1 MDIVVI
7 TFLTS
12 GLFLGWASGANLLG
26 NIFGTA
32 VGTRMIRFST
42 AAAICSIFVILGA
55 VFSGGGTSE
64 TIGKLG
70 PVNTL
75 AGAFM
80 VALAA
85 AVAVWIM
92 TRAALPV
99 STTHAIV
106 GAIVGWNVFSGTWT
120 DIDSLVKIMTGWILG
135 PVLAA
140 VFAIALFYL
149 TARLLRAVKPH
160 MLFLDAYTRLG
171 LIIAGAFG
179 AYSLG
184 ANNIANVVGVFI
196 PASPFV
202 EFQVGGLF
210 TVSPAQ
216 QLFLLGGIAIA
227 VGVYTYSAKV
237 VHTIGQGLY
246 ALSPVSAWVV
256 VMAHS
261 LVLFLFASEGLER
274 ILAHV
279 GLPTIPLVPISS
291 SEVIVGAVL
300 GVALVKGR
308 HHIRW
313 RMLGRIGIGW
323 AMTPAL
329 AGIACFV
336 GLFIL
341 QNVFNQVVY
350 DSARYQFTPAA
361 IERLARDG
369 LPRAVLDRLNGQSFY
384 SSAQLESDVA
394 SSALARHDIAQL
406 IETAR
411 LDPIR
416 VQPLRLGPKEYA
428 WLTAGQMHAVY
439 KLAGQ
444 SFPHPWMFAE
454 ALARESA
461 DWRPGPDPVLDK
473 TRNRALRSHIETLS
487 RLFREN

>member
-1 MDIVVI
+1 MDIAVI
-7 TFLTS
+7 IFLTS
-12 GLFLGWASGANLLG
+12 GLFLGWALGANHLG
-26 NIFGTA
+26 NVFGTA

-42 AAAICSIFVILGA
+42 AAAICSVFVILGA

-70 PVNTL
+70 EVNTL

-92 TRAALPV
+92 TRAGLPV

-106 GAIVGWNVFSGTWT
+106 GAIVGWNVFSETWT
-120 DIDSLVKIMTGWILG
+120 DIDSLVKIMTGWVLG

-140 VFAIALFYL
+140 AFAVALFFV
-149 TARLLRAVKPH
+149 TARLLRVLKLH
-160 MLFLDAYTRLG
+160 LLFLDAYTRLG
-171 LIIAGAFG
+171 LILAGAFG

-196 PASPFV
+196 PSSPFV
-202 EFQVGGLF
+202 EFQVAGAF
-210 TVSPAQ
+210 TVSPSQ

-227 VGVYTYSAKV
+227 VGVYTYSEKV
-237 VHTIGQGLY
+237 VHTVGKGLY
-246 ALSPVSAWVV
+246 TLSPVTAWVV

-274 ILAHV
+274 LLAHF

-308 HHIRW
+308 HNIRW
-313 RMLGRIGIGW
+313 GMLGRIGVGW
-323 AMTPAL
+323 AMTPAI

-350 DSARYQFTPAA
+350 DTARYQFTPAA
-361 IERLARDG
+361 IERLARAG
-369 LPRAVLDRLNGQSFY
+369 VPPTAIERINGQTFT
-384 SSAQLESDVA
+384 SSAQLESAVA
-394 SSALARHDIAQL
+394 SSHVERREFALM

-411 LDPIR
+411 IDPVR
-416 VQPLRLGPKEYA
+416 VEPLRLGPKEFD
-428 WLTAGQMHAVY
+428 WLTPGQMHAIY
-439 KLAGQ
+439 RLAGQ
-444 SFPHPWMFAE
+444 SFPHRWMFAE
-454 ALARESA
+454 ALADESWE
-461 DWRPGPDPVLDK
+461 WRPGDNVVLDK
-473 TRNRALRSHIETLS
+473 PRNRALQDRIESLA
-487 RLFREN
+487 RLFRDN